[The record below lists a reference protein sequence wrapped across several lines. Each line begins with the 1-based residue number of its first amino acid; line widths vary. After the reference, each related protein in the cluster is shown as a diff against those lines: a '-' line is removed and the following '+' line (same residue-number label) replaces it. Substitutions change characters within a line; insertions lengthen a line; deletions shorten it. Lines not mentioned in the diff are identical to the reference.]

1 MKMKNYYIVI
11 LTALLTFNACG
22 VFAQTKM
29 TPDEAVKIALSNNY
43 SIQIAKNQS
52 KIAENNYSAAATALL
67 PTLDATGSYTK
78 SKTNTKLEFFNGG
91 TIDRNGANSS
101 NLSAGVTLNWT
112 IFDGFKMFAA
122 LDQLK
127 ELNKTGKTNFKA
139 SLESNVSGVLT
150 TYYDI
155 VRQKEVLDVIDKN
168 ITISNERVKI
178 AESKKNVGA
187 GSKFDLLRAQVDLN
201 EDRSSYL
208 QGVQNLSDLK
218 VKLNQLL
225 GRNPGTEFD
234 VIDTIAIDTTLSYDA
249 LKGETQKYNTELT
262 IARQNKS
269 VADANLTLARGDIY
283 PTISLNLGY
292 NFLKSES
299 EAGYAKSNQNSG
311 INYGVTASFN
321 LFNGLQTRRDIE
333 NAEIS
338 IDNSSISLKNT
349 ESQVSSDLLNA
360 YKRYRNALE
369 LVTLDSENLKV
380 AEENVSIA
388 LEKLK
393 LGSII
398 PVEFRETQTQMVSAK
413 SSLVTAQY
421 QAKTAETD
429 LLRISGRLIKSE

>member
-218 VKLNQLL
+218 VKLNRLL

>member
-1 MKMKNYYIVI
+1 MKTKTSFV
-11 LTALLTFNACG
+11 LLSAALYLLNTSG
-22 VFAQTKM
+22 IFAQSEM

-52 KIAENNYSAAATALL
+52 RIAENNYSAAATALL

-78 SKTNTKLEFFNGG
+78 SVTNSKLELFNGPS
-91 TIDRNGANSS
+91 IDRNGAKSNSL
-101 NLSAGVTLNWT
+101 NAGVTLNWT

-127 ELNKTGKTNFKA
+127 VLNKTGRTNFKA
-139 SLESNVSGVLT
+139 SLENNVSSVLT

-155 VRQKEVLDVIDKN
+155 VRQKEVLDVISKN
-168 ITISNERVKI
+168 ITISQERVKI

-201 EDRSSYL
+201 DDKSSYL

-218 VKLNQLL
+218 VQLNQLL
-225 GRNPGTEFD
+225 AREPNTEFD
-234 VIDTIAIDTTLSYDA
+234 VIDTIEVDTTLSYDI
-249 LKGETQKYNTELT
+249 LKEETQKYNTALM

-269 VADANLTLARGDIY
+269 VADANLRLARADIY

-311 INYGVTASFN
+311 INYGITASFN
-321 LFNGLQTRRDIE
+321 LFNGLQTRRDME
-333 NAEIS
+333 NAQIS
-338 IDNSSISLKNT
+338 IDNSSISLKDT
-349 ESQVSSDLLNA
+349 ESQVSSDLLNS

-393 LGSII
+393 LGSIT

-421 QAKTAETD
+421 QAKTA
-429 LLRISGRLIKSE
+429 LLRISGRLVKSE